1 MNQTQACPN
10 RPAYQQNDFFA
21 DYGFKIV
28 LILIFGSIAFLLL
41 PAAVVGAL
49 AAVLFGVLRL
59 RWWMLLIS
67 ALLVFGVFASMDMD
81 PVKRVEKVMHRSNQI
96 WTSGKPNTFKRML
109 KRSDEFWKL
118 GLPATI
124 PLGLALAAV
133 GLAWA
138 QRDAQWWEPHADAQ
152 RGQRTKSDRARA
164 AKRIR
169 SAPDEINGR
178 AVLGAAA
185 SGDLPRSWIA
195 QKPFGGRYL
204 VYDEAN
210 LGRHVAVIGQPG
222 SGKTVTLM
230 RLAYLAA
237 KVYGW
242 RVYFLDGKGDYS
254 TQHEFIATMLDA
266 GIDERQ
272 LGVFPAEPFDGWR
285 TSGNLDEGF
294 AQLLNRLLGVV
305 QFSEPYYEDAT
316 RSFIAQALML
326 EGSLPES
333 SEELLERLDCLIKA
347 SAVEQ
352 RREAMG
358 VLLRYR
364 AFFDSFRG
372 KLDGSWSFES
382 KRAAYVLLEG
392 LAQPKEAGKLAA
404 YLFES
409 FKHFAAHAK
418 SPNERVLLI
427 VDEFPAIQADAD
439 AAGLVERLRSFGCSV
454 ALSAQSYDGL
464 GKGKQRIVSASRS
477 LILHSCPE
485 AEELIKLAGSVQAHA
500 VTSQIDHRVGPTGRG
515 SATPEQRFR
524 VDPNLLGSL
533 AEGEAFVISQRRA
546 QLVRVAVSPRS
557 VQTSRRAGELLSQKQ
572 SREHRPPAAIS
583 SSENERG
590 SAQGIEW

>member
-1 MNQTQACPN
+1 
-10 RPAYQQNDFFA
+10 
-21 DYGFKIV
+21 
-28 LILIFGSIAFLLL
+28 
-41 PAAVVGAL
+41 
-49 AAVLFGVLRL
+49 
-59 RWWMLLIS
+59 MLLIS
-67 ALLVFGVFASMDMD
+67 ALVVFGVFASLDMD
-81 PVKRVEKVMHRSNQI
+81 PIKRGEKVMHRSHKI
-96 WTSGKPNTFKRML
+96 WNSGKPNTFKRML
-109 KRSDEFWKL
+109 GRSDELWKL

-124 PLGLALAAV
+124 PLGLALGAI

-138 QRDAQWWEPHADAQ
+138 SRGANWWEPHADAQ
-152 RGQRTKSDRARA
+152 RGQKTRSERTRA
-164 AKRIR
+164 AKRVG
-169 SAPDEINGR
+169 SAPDDINGR
-178 AVLGAAA
+178 AVLGSAAV
-185 SGDLPRSWIA
+185 GDLPSAWIA
-195 QKPFGGRYL
+195 RKPFGGRYL

-230 RLAYLAA
+230 RLAYVAA

-242 RVYFLDGKGDYS
+242 RVYFLDGKGDYA
-254 TQHEFIATMLDA
+254 TQREFIATMLDA
-266 GIDERQ
+266 GIKEQ
-272 LGVFPAEPFDGWR
+272 HLGVFPAEPFDGWR
-285 TSGNLDEGF
+285 TSGGLDDGF

-305 QFSEPYYEDAT
+305 QFTEPYYEDAT

-333 SEELLERLDCLIKA
+333 SEELLDRLDRLTKV

-372 KLDGSWSFES
+372 KLDGTWSFED

-409 FKHFAAHAK
+409 FKHFAAHSK

-464 GKGKQRIVSASRS
+464 GLGKQRIVSAARS

-485 AEELIKLAGSVQAHA
+485 AEELIKLAGTHKAHA
-500 VTSQIDHRVGPTGRG
+500 VTSQIDHRMGMTGRG

-533 AEGEAFVISQRRA
+533 AEGEAFVISQRRTA
-546 QLVRVAVSPRS
+546 LVRVARRS
-557 VQTSRRAGELLSQKQ
+557 VEPELLDRAAGLAQRRVIRLDSAAPRPDTHEG
-572 SREHRPPAAIS
+572 REPTLGKTAS
-583 SSENERG
+583 T
-590 SAQGIEW
+590 GIDF